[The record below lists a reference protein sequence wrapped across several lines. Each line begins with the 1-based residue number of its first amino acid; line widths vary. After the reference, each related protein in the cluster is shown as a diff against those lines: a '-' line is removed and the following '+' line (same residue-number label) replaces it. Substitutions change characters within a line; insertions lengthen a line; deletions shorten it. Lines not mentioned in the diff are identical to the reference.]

1 MKLVHL
7 VWVHSST
14 QNLYF
19 FPRRVNFGVANSS
32 TISSSWIEYL
42 SALFKAQMKLLSDV
56 CFKNTNKCSSRSF
69 LSYIEGRTLR
79 VVPPFLFSNVSLTW
93 ENFPEIGLTA
103 TLGILSKSVTL
114 PPDSHFGG
122 MMLITSDLQFS
133 CF

>member
-19 FPRRVNFGVANSS
+19 FPRRVNSGVANSS
-32 TISSSWIEYL
+32 TISSSWIENL
-42 SALFKAQMKLLSDV
+42 SALFKVQMKLLSDV
-56 CFKNTNKCSSRSF
+56 RFKNTNKWSSRSF

-79 VVPPFLFSNVSLTW
+79 VVPPFLFSNVSLPW

-103 TLGILSKSVTL
+103 TLGILSKSVTF

-122 MMLITSDLQFS
+122 MSMMVITISYCL
-133 CF
+133 

>member
-19 FPRRVNFGVANSS
+19 FPRRVNSGVANSS
-32 TISSSWIEYL
+32 TISSSWIENL
-42 SALFKAQMKLLSDV
+42 SALFKVQMKLLSDV
-56 CFKNTNKCSSRSF
+56 RFKNTNKCSSRSF

-103 TLGILSKSVTL
+103 TLGILSKSVTF

-122 MMLITSDLQFS
+122 MSMMVITISYCL
-133 CF
+133 